1 MPEKGTVAKNIQRG
15 ESMEE
20 IKVIGLCNYCGEKK
34 EVIPTED
41 NRMICAECLIEYHD
55 RIDGHF
61 LPGTNRENVKD
72 NRLCQQ
78 PVFAATEN

>member
-1 MPEKGTVAKNIQRG
+1 
-15 ESMEE
+15 MEE

-61 LPGTNRENVKD
+61 LPGTKHINVKEI
-72 NRLCQQ
+72 LSCQD
-78 PVFAATEN
+78 VAVASGL